1 MSIASD
7 QIADD
12 KFSSQRMV
20 DSRSPSDPALMS
32 SLLSPVQP
40 ALAARTRAEA
50 VDALG
55 PGRLSLTPPD
65 LQRLTAMLLRWRD
78 LDPVL
83 PSASV

>member
-1 MSIASD
+1 L
-7 QIADD
+7 
-12 KFSSQRMV
+12 
-20 DSRSPSDPALMS
+20 PAR
-32 SLLSPVQP
+32 
-40 ALAARTRAEA
+40 ARAEA

-55 PGRLSLTPPD
+55 PGRRSLTQPD